1 MTLTIIQY
9 HSQFLYTIVSIMHYL
24 YLSKLD
30 DFSRFSKLLMVYIW
44 MIYTKFDV
52 YFTYVYTQ
60 FNIYS
65 FCDLAVISI
74 KPRCKLH
81 IELSR

>member
-30 DFSRFSKLLMVYIW
+30 DFSRFSKLLMVYI
-44 MIYTKFDV
+44 
-52 YFTYVYTQ
+52 
-60 FNIYS
+60 
-65 FCDLAVISI
+65 
-74 KPRCKLH
+74 
-81 IELSR
+81 